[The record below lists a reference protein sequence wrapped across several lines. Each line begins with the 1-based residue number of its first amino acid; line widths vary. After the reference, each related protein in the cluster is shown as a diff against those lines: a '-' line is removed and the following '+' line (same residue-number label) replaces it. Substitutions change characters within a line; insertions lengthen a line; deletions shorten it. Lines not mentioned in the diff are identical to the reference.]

1 MHYAVM
7 IAVFIAVACQHDL
20 ASFAWI
26 NLGTQAFL
34 FTAFACIPAYRT
46 SKMSFVDAAWPLGL
60 VALGVQTLIFGDL
73 HSSLTITVAGIYLFM
88 GARMAWWACGFVY
101 SGKSF
106 NELPRYRYQ
115 RIRWNKAGL
124 RSEQLSIQV
133 EILLQGCANA
143 TILALPALLVAS
155 YSANPFGIAA
165 LVGVVLWV
173 LAYVFES
180 LADAQKAR
188 FGRMN
193 ARQGVRGRTCDIGLW
208 RYSRHPNY
216 FGQWMQ
222 WNALI
227 VMVIPILI
235 DRWDD
240 TSLWAWVLVVAG
252 ILAASASMYYTLVV
266 FTGAEPSEYYSLQSR
281 PDYAE
286 YQRTTNKFFPGPTH
300 VAELT
305 RPVAGI

>member
-1 MHYAVM
+1 M
-7 IAVFIAVACQHDL
+7 
-20 ASFAWI
+20 
-26 NLGTQAFL
+26 
-34 FTAFACIPAYRT
+34 
-46 SKMSFVDAAWPLGL
+46 
-60 VALGVQTLIFGDL
+60 
-73 HSSLTITVAGIYLFM
+73 AGIYLFM

-266 FTGAEPSEYYSLQSR
+266 FTGANHRSITACNRDPIMLNTNVQPTSSFPAPPTSPNSLDRSPGYESGSGVASWHSPADSFGTRLSGNLEILYIRWRSQSQVGVR
-281 PDYAE
+281 LPA
-286 YQRTTNKFFPGPTH
+286 Q
-300 VAELT
+300 
-305 RPVAGI
+305 